1 MLNLKI
7 HWNRGFLPLWAKFGV
22 EIDFLSHANSPLW
35 LRVYGGP
42 RMFQVWSYLQFLTM
56 QGRHSALMK
65 TKIWYREHTIGSVSH
80 HAIFP
85 SDQLRGMGLGMGA
98 HIFQNSQICGL
109 WPWSGD
115 TVQPS
120 GWNLVGK
127 STTQLRCSLW
137 SVKSTTQLRCS
148 LWSVKSTTQLRC
160 SLWSVKSTTQLRCS
174 LWSVKGSVYPTS
186 FAMTSLVVVVAIS
199 CYRQHCAQRKAP
211 VYQLLRGRFWGF
223 SSCRGDT
230 LHWWGW
236 NFAGRRSTPPCQ
248 ISPPLVRR

>member
-1 MLNLKI
+1 MTLV
-7 HWNRGFLPLWAKFGV
+7 PLGEIWCGNWFSVTCQFPLVTEGV
-22 EIDFLSHANSPLW
+22 WGPQNVPGLVIFAVSNHAGATQCLD
-35 LRVYGGP
+35 
-42 RMFQVWSYLQFLTM
+42 QD
-56 QGRHSALMK
+56 
-65 TKIWYREHTIGSVSH
+65 KIWYREHTIGSVSH
-80 HAIFP
+80 HVIFP
-85 SDQLRGMGLGMGA
+85 SDQLRGVGLGMGA
-98 HIFQNSQICGL
+98 HIFQNSQICGF

-115 TVQPS
+115 TVQQS

-137 SVKSTTQLRCS
+137 SVK
-148 LWSVKSTTQLRC
+148 
-160 SLWSVKSTTQLRCS
+160 
-174 LWSVKGSVYPTS
+174 GFVYPTS

-236 NFAGRRSTPPCQ
+236 NLAGRRSTPPCQ
-248 ISPPLVRR
+248 ISPPLVQR